1 MYEKLTIKGELKY
14 IPTQRKTLKEEAV
27 PTIEHQFIPI
37 PEHELQANTIHIE
50 ESFEPYPNQPKDEQ
64 QQQINAEQQELSED
78 QNDSNYLMDYEMI
91 QQDFAEP
98 LFSQYQDTN
107 VTINP
112 IENFKS
118 KFRAFSLLP
127 PFWLHAENPN
137 GLEFMRMDPKTQ
149 KIKHHIRLN
158 DDLTVT
164 VIFPN
169 NEQLPLKE
177 KINSYDNTYD
187 YLKSVER
194 WPLCVGTQ
202 IDDNKFCKGVIIGDD
217 TYERNQ
223 QYPRC
228 KSCRILRNRLQNR
241 NSTSTLLQKMAEA
254 KRRAS
259 NLVHKCKRLKRT
271 VSLMPATYVTIKLCS
286 PTVQINRTVCMT
298 NRYDNRQSDNRTAQ
312 FYRNDLSLRM

>member
-50 ESFEPYPNQPKDEQ
+50 ESFEPYRPYPNQPKDEQ

-271 VSLMPATYVTIKLCS
+271 AIQEFLEFLADWEKLEKKNTCVKEHVNWIKS
-286 PTVQINRTVCMT
+286 NFTGNT
-298 NRYDNRQSDNRTAQ
+298 
-312 FYRNDLSLRM
+312 